1 MPQTPRRLACLQHY
15 IFSSPHALTSKSDA
29 KPQAL
34 VVQTLDSTTPRINYY
49 PADKC
54 EGNQLPYP
62 LDSDLSSGY
71 RYPPFEQLGPD

>member
-1 MPQTPRRLACLQHY
+1 MPQTPLGWPAFSTTFCL
-15 IFSSPHALTSKSDA
+15 PRMRTPSKSDA

-54 EGNQLPYP
+54 
-62 LDSDLSSGY
+62 
-71 RYPPFEQLGPD
+71 

>member
-1 MPQTPRRLACLQHY
+1 MPQTPLVWPA
-15 IFSSPHALTSKSDA
+15 FSTTFFLPRMRTPSKSDA